1 MIVVVVRG
9 GEKGGEKVEGILS
22 FFRVTGV
29 SKGAVYIEADRASN
43 LYL

>member
-9 GEKGGEKVEGILS
+9 GGKGEKVEGILS
-22 FFRVTGV
+22 FFRVTVV
-29 SKGAVYIEADRASN
+29 SKGIVYIEADRASN

>member
-9 GEKGGEKVEGILS
+9 GKGGEKVERILS
-22 FFRVTGV
+22 FFRVTVV
-29 SKGAVYIEADRASN
+29 SKGIEYIEADRASN

>member
-9 GEKGGEKVEGILS
+9 GKGGEKVERILS
-22 FFRVTGV
+22 FFRVTVV
-29 SKGAVYIEADRASN
+29 SKGVVYIEADRASN